1 VSIEDKNFL
10 LKFTPLSTHGND
22 FQKLVDELSTTY
34 TYNMA
39 DLNNI
44 LLDKIVKDTNELA
57 AGRTSGCGDGC
68 CMHKAMAAYYNM
80 RAGGMSSDLADI
92 YMYGYYVGCMQ

>member
-1 VSIEDKNFL
+1 MEMIFRSWLMN
-10 LKFTPLSTHGND
+10 
-22 FQKLVDELSTTY
+22 LVQRILTTW
-34 TYNMA
+34 
-39 DLNNI
+39 LI

-68 CMHKAMAAYYNM
+68 CMHKDMAAYYNM

-92 YMYGYYVGCMQ
+92 YMYGYYVVVCNNTDLNI